1 MKTLIPHFYWGQR
14 AHQLGVGLPF
24 IPRPMLNRSKLA
36 AALKEL
42 SGNARLRA
50 AASALGERISLS
62 GLSRFFS
69 KWLRSPVEVVHTWL
83 LRFRQ
88 RLEGLVQAEH
98 GRLRATRPKSVGRP
112 KATVVTGYLIFDDS
126 VHTKPRGEKLAVW
139 VSTTPI

>member
-50 AASALGERISLS
+50 TASALGEQIRTENGVEKAVSLIEEE
-62 GLSRFFS
+62 F
-69 KWLRSPVEVVHTWL
+69 
-83 LRFRQ
+83 
-88 RLEGLVQAEH
+88 
-98 GRLRATRPKSVGRP
+98 
-112 KATVVTGYLIFDDS
+112 
-126 VHTKPRGEKLAVW
+126 
-139 VSTTPI
+139 